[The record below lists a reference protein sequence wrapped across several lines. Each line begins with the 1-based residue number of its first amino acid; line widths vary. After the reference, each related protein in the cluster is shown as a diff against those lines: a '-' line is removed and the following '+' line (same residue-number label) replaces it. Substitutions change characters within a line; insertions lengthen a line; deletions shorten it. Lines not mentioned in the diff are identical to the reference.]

1 MPESHNL
8 VGRRLTETVYSEVA
22 DESVLY
28 ADDFDADEDDEV
40 MMSYA
45 DDFDGQKLYGISV
58 FTLQL

>member
-1 MPESHNL
+1 MSHNQPAMPESHNL
-8 VGRRLTETVYSEVA
+8 VARRLTETVRSEVA

-45 DDFDGQKLYGISV
+45 DDFDG
-58 FTLQL
+58 